1 MRLDP
6 TAAAAT
12 TTTTTTTFD
21 HTDDSMDSLLE
32 VPEAKKLRKLDAEM
46 TRVLNEHEKPL
57 KQRLKEHSEMLTQY
71 KEAMEKLQRR
81 GSTSV
86 LSQQP
91 KDPASTFQD
100 VLEKQGVHFDGDKV
114 RFPQRAGSGKRRSYP
129 KTTYDRA
136 VEFLTSQDTTSLGE
150 IEDIVNRVFALIK
163 NEKSVVENFPVLK
176 KLRVDQL
183 PKFNGRWNK
192 M

>member
-1 MRLDP
+1 MARRMRLDP

-12 TTTTTTTFD
+12 TAMD
-21 HTDDSMDSLLE
+21 SSMDSLLE
-32 VPEAKKLRKLDAEM
+32 VPEARKLRKLDAEM

-100 VLEKQGVHFDGDKV
+100 VLEKQGVHFDGNKV
-114 RFPQRAGSGKRRSYP
+114 RFPQRAGSGKRTSYP

-150 IEDIVNRVFALIK
+150 IEDVVNQVFALIK

-176 KLRVDQL
+176 KLHVDRL